1 MSQRAAILGVTL
13 VALLLG
19 YPRASAAGPP
29 RAECRTCALPEPW
42 TLQKSPKPDDRLQQ
56 EEGLPYVPNHL
67 LVRFAPGTDETTKA
81 ELHARYGARLLYEI
95 PALQVQVL
103 EVPTEAMVSAS
114 AYASSPAVAYAE
126 PDYLVTVY
134 GWPDAGPRAPIRLPL
149 GMLDTP
155 GDPLFSQQWHHAR
168 VRSTVAW
175 DYTHGSGIVI
185 AIVDTGVNCS
195 HPDLKNNCIAG
206 RDFVNRDNDP
216 SDDHGHGT
224 HVAGVA
230 SAVTNNGIGV
240 AGAGWSASIMPIKA
254 LGSNGNGGHA
264 TIADGIVW
272 AADHGAHVVNMSLG
286 GFYSSSTLRN
296 AVSYAIGKGVS
307 VISAVGNDNSSNPT
321 YPTAY
326 PGVIGVAATTQSD
339 GRASFS
345 NYGDTVDVAAPG
357 VGILSTVMAG
367 GYQAWSGTSMA
378 TPIVAGIAGL
388 LKGQAPSRTPL
399 QIETLL
405 ENSAQ
410 DLGSPGWDPLFGA
423 GRVDA
428 GRALEMGA
436 ATGETPVPSA
446 TRPPAT
452 VGLPTQTAT
461 PANDWVQQVEDLI
474 NRERFVAGLTP
485 LYTNASLRAAAAR
498 HSGDMASVGFC
509 GHGGSDGSAP
519 FDRMRDAGY
528 GAPYGEIVACGHTSP
543 AAVVQA
549 WMGSSAHRAIILCTT
564 CTEIGAGY
572 GRSATLFEHY
582 WTVDFGSR
590 TVSGPTPTIAWPNTP
605 QPGTGTPVTPPS
617 PTATRTPTPVGVPV
631 EVVLT
636 PACDRVG
643 WVVSSQPSQ
652 NHFGDDDTYTGT
664 WNSQLYHG
672 AMQFDLEAIPA
683 GTHLNYA
690 RLVLTGRTRQ
700 YLGQSGAWSA
710 KILSTDLDAG
720 FAGHGYT
727 TIHNATVEWM
737 LLPVLVPDDLDAGRA
752 NTFNFTDAQ
761 LQTLASR
768 LAGSKKLSLRLDGP
782 TTGEASNL
790 FSWESGCG
798 PESQGS
804 GPQLVISYSTGT
816 WTPEPTA
823 TESGSPSATL
833 PPTEEATATEAPTE
847 EGTATETP
855 TATGTEAPTAT
866 STESPTATPSPSATL
881 PPPPTSPPD
890 SGTLDLIPAC
900 TDVGWVMQ
908 GQGTNHFGDDSILAG
923 FYYSRAYLGALQFDV
938 SRVPSEAAILK
949 AQLILTGQS
958 TARLSKEGNGLW
970 RVRLLKTSADS
981 GWTTHNYAVLSA
993 ADTHSQ
999 VGSELRQTDL
1009 GVGVRN
1015 VFEFSQ
1021 EQVWEL
1027 EQRVRGSGKVSF
1039 RIDGPRSGLSNIAE
1053 WDSGCGLGDRWP
1065 PVLRIQYGPPGSG
1078 RPTPTEPIENLA
1090 KAIAIVDAVNRQ
1102 RVTAGLDPLAMSE
1115 PLRRAAKTHNDDMIQ
1130 NRFFG
1135 HIGSD
1140 GSTPD
1145 GRVARE
1151 GFRARLVGEA
1161 IAGGSGDAFAV
1172 VDAWM
1177 GRTQR
1182 DDVLNP
1188 QYTHIGAA
1196 YRYDR
1201 RTAYGHYWTVVFAEA
1216 EAVP

>member
-1 MSQRAAILGVTL
+1 MNQRAAVLCAILI
-13 VALLLG
+13 ALALG
-19 YPRASAAGPP
+19 YPRALEARPP
-29 RAECRTCALPEPW
+29 KSSCDGCVLPGPW
-42 TLQKSPKPDDRLQQ
+42 TVQSQPSAGDDLSD
-56 EEGLPYVPNHL
+56 EPGVPYVPNHL
-67 LVRFAPGTDETTKA
+67 LVRFSPGTDEATKA
-81 ELHARYGARLLYEI
+81 ELHRRHGARLLYEI
-95 PALQVQVL
+95 AALDVQVL
-103 EVPTEAMVSAS
+103 EVPTEALVSAS
-114 AYASSPAVAYAE
+114 AYQSSPAVTYAE
-126 PDYLVTVY
+126 PDYLATVY
-134 GWPDAGPRAPIRLPL
+134 GWPDPAPGKWIAVPL
-149 GMLDTP
+149 RILDTP

-175 DYTHGSGIVI
+175 DYSHGSGTVI
-185 AIVDTGVNCS
+185 AVVDTGVNCS

-224 HVAGVA
+224 HVAGIA

-240 AGAGWSASIMPIKA
+240 AGAGWSASIMPIKV

-272 AADHGAHVVNMSLG
+272 AVDHGAHVLNMSLG
-286 GFYSSSTLRN
+286 GFYTSSTLRN
-296 AVSYAIGKGVS
+296 AVSYAIGKGV
-307 VISAVGNDNSSNPT
+307 VVVSAVGNDNTSNPT

-326 PGVIGVAATTQSD
+326 PGVIGVSATTQSD

-357 VGILSTVMAG
+357 VGILSTVMSG

-378 TPIVAGIAGL
+378 APIVSGIAAL
-388 LKGQAPSRTPL
+388 LKNQAPSRSPQ
-399 QIETLL
+399 QIEALL

-410 DLGSPGWDPLFGA
+410 DLGAPGWDPLFGA

-436 ATGETPVPSA
+436 ASGETPVPTA

-474 NRERFVAGLTP
+474 NRERYLAGLGP
-485 LYTNASLRAAAAR
+485 LYTSAALRAAAAR
-498 HSGDMASVGFC
+498 HSADMASVGFC
-509 GHGGSDGSAP
+509 GHGGSDGSSP
-519 FDRMRDAGY
+519 FDRIRDAGY
-528 GAPYGEIVACGHTSP
+528 SAPYGEIVACGHTSP
-543 AAVVQA
+543 AAVVEA
-549 WMGSSAHRAIILCTT
+549 WMGSTGHRAIILCTT

-572 GRSATLFEHY
+572 GRSPTLYEHY

-590 TVSGPTPTIAWPNTP
+590 PASGPTPTIAWPATP
-605 QPGTGTPVTPPS
+605 APSTGTAVTPPP
-617 PTATRTPTPVGVPV
+617 PTATPTPTPIGVPV
-631 EVVLT
+631 EVVIR
-636 PACDRVG
+636 PSCDRVG

-652 NHFGDDDTYTGT
+652 NHFGDDDMYTGT
-664 WNSQLYHG
+664 WNGLVYHG
-672 AMQFDLEAIPA
+672 AMQFDLDVVPPGA
-683 GTHLNYA
+683 HLNFA
-690 RLVLTGRTRQ
+690 RLVLTGRNRQ
-700 YLGQSGAWSA
+700 YLGQNGAWSA
-710 KILSTDLDAG
+710 QLLATEVDSG

-727 TIHNATVEWM
+727 SIHNATVEWM
-737 LLPVLVPDDLDAGRA
+737 LLPVLVPGDLDAGRA
-752 NTFNFTDAQ
+752 NTFNFGQSQ

-768 LAGSKKLSLRLDGP
+768 LSGSNKLSLRLDGP

-790 FSWESGCG
+790 FTWDSGCG
-798 PESQGS
+798 PESLYP
-804 GPQLVISYSTGT
+804 GPELVISYSTGT
-816 WTPEPTA
+816 NTPPPTA
-823 TESGSPSATL
+823 TEIGSP
-833 PPTEEATATEAPTE
+833 PPTMTPSEEGTPTEPSTATATELP
-847 EGTATETP
+847 
-855 TATGTEAPTAT
+855 T
-866 STESPTATPSPSATL
+866 STTSPTDTPSPSATL
-881 PPPPTSPPD
+881 PPPPTTPPD
-890 SGTLDLIPAC
+890 TGTIDIIPSC
-900 TDVGWVMQ
+900 PDVGWVRQ
-908 GQGTNHFGDDSILAG
+908 GETTNHFGDQSILAG
-923 FYYSRAYLGALQFDV
+923 FYYGRAYLGALQFDL
-938 SRVPSEAAILK
+938 SRLPGDAAIQS

-981 GWTTHNYAVLSA
+981 GWPTHNYAVLSV

-999 VGSELRQTDL
+999 LGTELRQTDL

-1027 EQRVRGSGKVSF
+1027 ELRLRGSGKVSF
-1039 RIDGPRSGLSNIAE
+1039 RVDGPRSGLSNVAD
-1053 WDSGCGLGDRWP
+1053 WDSGCGMGDRWP
-1065 PVLRIQYGPPGSG
+1065 PVLRVRYGPPGSG

-1090 KAIAIVDAVNRQ
+1090 KAIAIIDAVNRE
-1102 RVTAGLDPLAMSE
+1102 RVKAGLEPLAMSE
-1115 PLRRAAKTHNDDMIQ
+1115 PLTRAARSHNNDMIA

-1145 GRVARE
+1145 VRVARE
-1151 GFRARLVGEA
+1151 GFRATLVGEA

-1177 GRTQR
+1177 SRAQR
-1182 DDVLNP
+1182 EDVLTP
-1188 QYTHIGAA
+1188 EYTHVGAH

-1201 RTAYGHYWTVVFAEA
+1201 RTAYGHYWTVVFAAA
-1216 EAVP
+1216 EVVP